1 MIKGFIFDFD
11 GLILDTETPHLQ
23 AWQEVFAEYG
33 EHIQLADWLK
43 LIGTGPIDYDPGID
57 LFNRRQGNL
66 DLQAVR
72 NQANTLTT
80 QKMANMQVL
89 PGVINFLQA
98 ASKLNA
104 PLAVASSSPRDWVEP
119 LMQEFAL
126 TQYFDIV
133 VTADNVSHVKPEP
146 DLYLLAA
153 GHLGLK
159 PTEVIAFEDSV
170 NGIRAAQAAGIYCV
184 AVPNSVTDHMNVEI
198 ADKIVKSFFELS
210 PQQFLTRQ
218 DLN

>member
-184 AVPNSVTDHMNVEI
+184 AVPNSVTGHMNVEI